1 MTYKVKYLTFIVS
14 GCDTVFVSASN
25 EKEAKEIGEKLINKN
40 KIYPSYLNDGYIVC
54 IPV

>member
-1 MTYKVKYLTFIVS
+1 MTYKVKYITSLIS

-25 EKEAKEIGEKLINKN
+25 EKEAKEIVDKLLNKN
-40 KIYPSYLNDGYIVC
+40 KIYPRFLNDGYIIC

>member
-1 MTYKVKYLTFIVS
+1 MTYKIKYITSIIS

-25 EKEAKEIGEKLINKN
+25 EKEAKEIGEKLLNKN
-40 KIYPSYLNDGYIVC
+40 KLYPRFLDDGYIIC

>member
-1 MTYKVKYLTFIVS
+1 MTYKVKYITSIIS

-25 EKEAKEIGEKLINKN
+25 EKEAKEIGEKLLNKN
-40 KIYPSYLNDGYIVC
+40 KLPRFLDDGYIIC

>member
-1 MTYKVKYLTFIVS
+1 MTYKVKYIASIIS

-25 EKEAKEIGEKLINKN
+25 EEEAKEIGEKLLDKN
-40 KIYPSYLNDGYIVC
+40 KLYPSFLNNGYIIC

>member
-1 MTYKVKYLTFIVS
+1 MTYKVKYVTSIIS

-25 EKEAKEIGEKLINKN
+25 EKEAKEIGEKLLNKN
-40 KIYPSYLNDGYIVC
+40 KIYPSFLNNGYIIC

>member
-1 MTYKVKYLTFIVS
+1 MTYKVKYITSIIS

-25 EKEAKEIGEKLINKN
+25 EKEAKEIGNELLNKN
-40 KIYPSYLNDGYIVC
+40 KLPRFLNDGYIVC